1 MQIIIKLKE
10 VRKKYNISIRQLANK
25 TGISESHLRYIEN
38 GEREP
43 GISILIRIAVALNID
58 EKELYEVRK
67 WIVELILRWEL
78 KRQYKNPE

>member
-1 MQIIIKLKE
+1 MLNIKNGGIMQVIIKLKE

-25 TGISESHLRYIEN
+25 TGISESRWLCE
-38 GEREP
+38 

-67 WIVELILRWEL
+67 
-78 KRQYKNPE
+78 